1 MNNCQLS
8 GICLV
13 RREKLLTER
22 AVVASIS
29 RHPHCLPTRQ
39 QSAPRVRLRLL
50 LKQGTSCLGSNL
62 NLTRGAAF
70 RMCVSKN
77 SCRIKSVF
85 PVGMSGFPEAKIKDY
100 PQTLQILS
108 IFLTTLFYKETIS
121 NFAFKL
127 VGSYEMHQG
136 KRG

>member
-1 MNNCQLS
+1 MDNCQLS

-13 RREKLLTER
+13 KRSKT
-22 AVVASIS
+22 AY
-29 RHPHCLPTRQ
+29 
-39 QSAPRVRLRLL
+39 RVRLRLL
-50 LKQGTSCLGSNL
+50 LKQGASCLGSNL
-62 NLTRGAAF
+62 NLTQGAGF
-70 RMCVSKN
+70 WVCTSKN

-85 PVGMSGFPEAKIKDY
+85 LAGMSGFPEAKIKDY

-127 VGSYEMHQG
+127 VRSYEMHQG